1 MNYGSPIYGGLNTKG
16 EKNPGSVVDEEP
28 ASVFKLSGTAG
39 ADDASGATRRRGRK
53 TKRAVVCGSEQPR
66 TLGYYG
72 A

>member
-1 MNYGSPIYGGLNTKG
+1 MVGSILRERKTPDLLLK
-16 EKNPGSVVDEEP
+16 KSRPRS
-28 ASVFKLSGTAG
+28 SSLSGTAG